1 VYRFPPSIKV
11 MTQLPHLARTGLRL
25 ALGTA
30 FLSAV
35 ASRLGLWGHYGSDW
49 ASFLKLA
56 AQVNWYL
63 PASLIPTIA
72 LASTALELTFGCLLV
87 FGWRVRWVAFASAG
101 LLLLFALAMASGDPK
116 SPFDYSVFTAA
127 FGALT
132 LATTERG

>member
-1 VYRFPPSIKV
+1 MNNRR
-11 MTQLPHLARTGLRL
+11 LARIALLGLRW

-35 ASRLGLWGHYGSDW
+35 ASRFGLWGSLGGNW
-49 ASFLKLA
+49 QNFLKYA

-63 PASLIPTIA
+63 PPRLIPVA
-72 LASTALELTFGCLLV
+72 GVASTALELAFGCLLIV
-87 FGWRVRWVAFASAG
+87 GWQVRWAAFGSAG
-101 LLLLFALAMASGDPK
+101 LLAIFALAMASGDPK

-132 LATTERG
+132 LATTYGGEKPVHRG

>member
-1 VYRFPPSIKV
+1 
-11 MTQLPHLARTGLRL
+11 MTPLARIARTGLRL

-49 ASFLKLA
+49 ASFLKYA

-63 PASLIPTIA
+63 PSALIPTIA
-72 LASTALELTFGCLLV
+72 IVSTALELTFGCLLV
-87 FGWRVRWVAFASAG
+87 IGWRVHWVAFGSAA
-101 LLLLFALAMASGDPK
+101 LLLTFALAMASGDPK

-132 LATTERG
+132 LATTERR

>member
-1 VYRFPPSIKV
+1 
-11 MTQLPHLARTGLRL
+11 MTQLAGIARTGLRL

-49 ASFLKLA
+49 ASFLKYA

-72 LASTALELTFGCLLV
+72 VISTVLELTFGFLLV
-87 FGWRVRWVAFASAG
+87 LRWRVRWAAFGSAG